1 MAKISKEN
9 SLMEFPLQIKRQY
22 AAPID
27 TTSVFY
33 SLETA
38 QTYATSGATSYVGQV
53 ITVVDE
59 ANQSAKAYVIADT
72 AGTLQEVGSGSAQ
85 PMQFVANEAAMLALT
100 DIEAGQQVYRED
112 THTVWIFKGGDPASL
127 SQWAE
132 SASASDTIWHGTQN
146 KVIFYAATKTQYDA
160 LDTKDA
166 NTLYFITD
174 SGKIFKGDTDLTKSV
189 ARVTAFPEATAAIPN
204 VLYVNAAPAGENSG
218 CELRVSDGTQWTV
231 INPGYYTD
239 GGNWA
244 AADST
249 KFATIGLIK
258 KGIQA
263 AIEGIS
269 LATVFTVETG
279 TVKVGSGEGA
289 VLTGVAHGATYDAS
303 TLTLTIP
310 QYGQDDLVVNIPKD
324 KFVKSGAY
332 YEDWPT
338 DAPTQHKVIVLE
350 VEQGDPVVIP
360 AASLVDVYT
369 ADNEGKN
376 VQVTI
381 SDDNKVS
388 AMITLDPD
396 ANNALKY
403 TAGKGFIVNISGK
416 MDKIADAT
424 GGKLVVSAADG
435 SVAESTASIADFVSK
450 VVGVENNLV
459 AFGANGAIKDSA
471 KKVGGE
477 KLSDTP
483 AADTVATEAAV
494 ADAFSWST
502 M

>member
-1 MAKISKEN
+1 MAKISKDN

-38 QTYATSGATSYVGQV
+38 QTYATSGATAYVGQV

-59 ANQSAKAYVIADT
+59 ANNAATAYVIADT

-112 THTVWIFKGGDPASL
+112 THTVWIFKGGDPSSI
-127 SQWAE
+127 SQWVE

-146 KVIFYAATKTQYDA
+146 KVIFYALTAEQYKGIES
-160 LDTKDA
+160 KDA
-166 NTLYFITD
+166 NTLYFVTD
-174 SGKIFKGDTDLTKSV
+174 SGKIYKGSVDLSKSV
-189 ARVTAFPEATAAIPN
+189 ARVTSFPDADAAIPN
-204 VLYVNAAPAGENSG
+204 VLYVNSAPSGENAG
-218 CELRVSDGTQWTV
+218 CEFRVSDGTDWTV

-239 GGNWA
+239 GANWA

-249 KFATIGLIK
+249 KLATIGLIK
-258 KGIQA
+258 A
-263 AIEGIS
+263 AIKSAVESIS
-269 LATVFTVETG
+269 LATVFTVATG
-279 TVKVGSGEGA
+279 TIKVGDGDGA
-289 VLTGVAHGATYDAS
+289 VLTGVAHGATYDKAS
-303 TLTLTIP
+303 LTLTIP
-310 QYGQDDLVVNIPKD
+310 QYGQADLVVNIPKD

-332 YEDWPT
+332 YENYPEEN
-338 DAPTQHKVIVLE
+338 PTQHKVIVLE
-350 VEQGDPVVIP
+350 VEQGDPVIIP
-360 AASLVDVYT
+360 AAALVDIYI
-369 ADNEGKN
+369 ADNTDKN
-376 VQVTI
+376 VQISI
-381 SDDNKVS
+381 SDDNKIS

-403 TAGKGFIVNISGK
+403 TAGKGFLVNVSGK

-424 GGKLVVSAADG
+424 GDKIVISAADG
-435 SVAESTASIADFVSK
+435 SVVESTKSVSDFVDK
-450 VVGVENNLV
+450 VVGTADNLV
-459 AFGANGAIKDSA
+459 AFGANGAIKDSL

-477 KLSDTP
+477 KLSSTP

-494 ADAFSWST
+494 AEAFSWSQ